1 MPAASQGSTVSFGG
15 SISSLLSI
23 SASGGSA
30 GTFDVTNVSSAYV
43 GSGVDYRVRREITVT
58 SIEPGTVTVSVLGG
72 LTYSRDD
79 IGMRSTLSVNCGGS
93 SLSGDAFL
101 MSFDIEAKVGE
112 LVKTS
117 LTFQFSGV

>member
-1 MPAASQGSTVSFGG
+1 MPAAAQGSTVSFGG
-15 SISSLLSI
+15 SIASLLSI
-23 SASGGSA
+23 GASGGSA
-30 GTFDVTNVSSAYV
+30 GTYDVTNVDSVYV
-43 GSGVDYRVRREITVT
+43 GSGNNYRVRREITVT

-72 LTYSRDD
+72 ATYSRDD
-79 IGMRSTLSVNCGGS
+79 IGMRSTLSVSCGSS

-101 MSFDIEAKVGE
+101 MSFEIEAKVGE

>member
-1 MPAASQGSTVSFGG
+1 MPAAAQGSTVSFGG
-15 SISSLLSI
+15 SIASLLSI
-23 SASGGSA
+23 GASGGSA
-30 GTFDVTNVSSAYV
+30 GTYDVTNVSSVYV
-43 GSGVDYRVRREITVT
+43 GSGENYRVRREITVT

-117 LTFQFSGV
+117 LTFQFSGA

>member
-15 SISSLLSI
+15 SIASLLSI

-30 GTFDVTNVSSAYV
+30 GTLDVTNVSSAYV

-58 SIEPGTVTVSVLGG
+58 SIEPGTVTVSVLGVPS
-72 LTYSRDD
+72 YSRDD
-79 IGMRSTLSVNCGGS
+79 IGMRSTLSVSCGGS

>member
-1 MPAASQGSTVSFGG
+1 MPVASQGSTVSFGG
-15 SISSLLSI
+15 SIASLLSI
-23 SASGGSA
+23 SGSGGSA
-30 GTFDVTNVSSAYV
+30 GTYDVTNVDSAYV

-72 LTYSRDD
+72 ATYSRDD
-79 IGMRSTLSVNCGGS
+79 IGMRSTLSVSCGDS

-101 MSFDIEAKVGE
+101 MKFDIEAKVGE